1 MKEDCLNGGLLAKGL
16 ALFDNLV
23 LPTPVILYRK
33 VPSTYIYIIYIYIE
47 IYTVHKNTHD
57 IAPQYGYHII
67 QKNPRGVGFC

>member
-33 VPSTYIYIIYIYIE
+33 VPSTYIYIYICVYVSKSVFVFIY
-47 IYTVHKNTHD
+47 
-57 IAPQYGYHII
+57 GL
-67 QKNPRGVGFC
+67 

>member
-33 VPSTYIYIIYIYIE
+33 VPSFTLHLGKSCE
-47 IYTVHKNTHD
+47 F
-57 IAPQYGYHII
+57 QG
-67 QKNPRGVGFC
+67 GG